1 MRNIRWLLVASMVCG
16 VMVRE
21 SLACPFCS
29 AVSQTFA
36 EEMNSMDVV
45 VLADFV
51 EGIEEEP
58 QPGSNVA
65 IPKSIFQ
72 VTHLVKGKAWAQV
85 GQKIEAE
92 YFGKPDK
99 KAAYLIMGTDPPHLM
114 WTRPLAMS
122 EDGRDYLIQVA
133 NLPKDPGRLK
143 FFLDYLEHRDEML
156 ARDAYDEFAKAPYED
171 VIALRPHIDRQQM
184 VDWINDSDVPVSRRR
199 LYLTMLGVAGTES
212 DADLLE
218 TFMRSKDRKKKAG
231 LDAMIACYLTLK
243 GDAGLPL
250 IEQLFLGNKQAE
262 YSDTYAAIMAF
273 RFHGTEGN
281 VIPRDQLL
289 VGLRMV
295 LERPDLAD
303 LVIPDLARW
312 EDWTVMPQLV
322 QLFKDADEDS
332 NWVRV
337 PVVNYLRACP
347 LDDAKSYLD
356 ELTQV
361 DPDAVKRASTFFPFA
376 KPGAKQRSRDVA
388 DDSKPDSD
396 QAGDTTDKKAKVDVV
411 ERPPA
416 ATGS

>member
-1 MRNIRWLLVASMVCG
+1 MRNIRWLLVASLVCG
-16 VMVRE
+16 ILVSE
-21 SLACPFCS
+21 SRACPFCS

-45 VLADFV
+45 VLANFL
-51 EGIEEEP
+51 EGIKEEP
-58 QPGSNVA
+58 QPGSTAA
-65 IPKSIFQ
+65 IPKSVFE
-72 VTHLVKGKAWAQV
+72 VTHLVKGKAWAKA
-85 GQKIEAE
+85 GQRIEAE

-99 KAAYLIMGTDPPHLM
+99 KAIYLIMGTDPPHLM

-122 EDGRDYLIQVA
+122 EDGQNYLIQVA
-133 NLPKDPGRLK
+133 SLPKDPSRLK
-143 FFLDYLEHRDEML
+143 FFLNYLEHRDEML

-171 VIALRPHIDRQQM
+171 VISLRPHIDRQQM
-184 VDWINDSDVPVSRRR
+184 VDWITDTDVPVSRRR
-199 LYLTMLGVAGTES
+199 LYLTMLGVAGTEK
-212 DADLLE
+212 DADMLE
-218 TFMRSKDRKKKAG
+218 TFMRSNDRKKKAG

-243 GDAGLPL
+243 GNAGLPL
-250 IEQLFLGNKQAE
+250 VEKLFLGNKEAE
-262 YSDTYAAIMAF
+262 YSDTYAAIMAY
-273 RFHGTEGN
+273 RFHGTEGD
-281 VIPRDQLL
+281 VIPRNQLL

-312 EDWTVMPQLV
+312 EDWSVMPRLV
-322 QLFKDADEDS
+322 QLFQDADEDS

-347 LDDAKSYLD
+347 LDEAQGYME
-356 ELTQV
+356 ELTKI

-376 KPGAKQRSRDVA
+376 KPSGKQRSGNVA
-388 DDSKPDSD
+388 DDSKSD
-396 QAGDTTDKKAKVDVV
+396 EDQGDDTTEKADVV